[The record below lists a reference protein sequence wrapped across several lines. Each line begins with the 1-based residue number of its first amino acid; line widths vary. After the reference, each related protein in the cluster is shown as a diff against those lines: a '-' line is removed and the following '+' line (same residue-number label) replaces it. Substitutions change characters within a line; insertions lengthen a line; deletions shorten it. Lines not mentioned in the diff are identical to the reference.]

1 MAEVDALRFEEEV
14 EHHHS
19 TTSIIS
25 SSSSSRNRNWIVM
38 LRVAAF
44 LATAAATIVMSLNKE
59 TKTFVVGTVG
69 TTPVTASITAKFS
82 HTPANV
88 FFVIANAMASNHN
101 LVMIGSDLLGLDY
114 KGLKLPLVPVL
125 DMLNAVLLSAGVN
138 SAGFMA
144 QLAKNGNSHARWNEV
159 CDKFE
164 GYCNRGGI
172 AILASYVG
180 MVITLVITVMSI
192 VKLLKHKPKHVS
204 SSPEIQ
210 IP

>member
-1 MAEVDALRFEEEV
+1 MAEVDALRSPGDEAV
-14 EHHHS
+14 DRS
-19 TTSIIS
+19 NSVNRR
-25 SSSSSRNRNWIVM
+25 SRKWVVM

-59 TKTFVVGTVG
+59 TRTFVVGIVG
-69 TTPVTASITAKFS
+69 TSPVTASVTAKFS
-82 HTPANV
+82 QTPANV

-101 LVMIGSDLLGLDY
+101 LVMIVSDLFGLDY

-144 QLAKNGNSHARWNEV
+144 QLAKNGNSHARWNKV

-172 AILASYVG
+172 AILASYIG
-180 MVITLVITVMSI
+180 MVITIVITVISI
-192 VKLLKHKPKHVS
+192 VKLLKIKPKHQS
-204 SSPEIQ
+204 SASEIQ